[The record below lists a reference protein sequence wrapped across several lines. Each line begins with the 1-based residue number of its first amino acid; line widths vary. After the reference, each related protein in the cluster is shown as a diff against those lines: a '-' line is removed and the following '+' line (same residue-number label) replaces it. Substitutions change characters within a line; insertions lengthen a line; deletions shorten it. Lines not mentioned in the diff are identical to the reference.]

1 MKKKLFILLTLV
13 FLVIISTGCSYREL
27 NDLAISTVLGIDY
40 IPSKDEYKVTA
51 QVFDFSKTDSNN
63 VNEGIIVYAGEGK
76 TIAKAI
82 RNIYLKYPQV
92 LHLGHLQ
99 LLILGKDVI
108 KDETNTIFDYFLRSP
123 ETSSDCYVMI
133 SQDGTAYEILASNN
147 KPEDAFNAKELL
159 KGKDGKDGTNGISI
173 LSVEVGNI
181 TQEDNYT
188 NTQLI
193 INKSDGSQE
202 TVNIKSKNGLDG
214 TDGQQGPSGTKG
226 EDGKDGLNG
235 EDGTT
240 FTPKVSADGTLSWT
254 NNKNLENPQT
264 VNIKGPKGDTGEK
277 GQDGISINCIK
288 VASEE
293 EAVLQSTVNPNNI
306 YYW

>member
-1 MKKKLFILLTLV
+1 MANKRISELDEAAKLQDKDL
-13 FLVIISTGCSYREL
+13 LVIVQDS
-27 NDLAISTVLGIDY
+27 
-40 IPSKDEYKVTA
+40 VT
-51 QVFDFSKTDSNN
+51 KK
-63 VNEGIIVYAGEGK
+63 I
-76 TIAKAI
+76 TI
-82 RNIYLKYPQV
+82 L
-92 LHLGHLQ
+92 
-99 LLILGKDVI
+99 
-108 KDETNTIFDYFLRSP
+108 
-123 ETSSDCYVMI
+123 
-133 SQDGTAYEILASNN
+133 
-147 KPEDAFNAKELL
+147 NAKELL